1 MSVALTASDVLSV
14 WERGRDR
21 HLVDR
26 ALLILAAAYPELGD
40 DELPAL
46 SLGRRDARL
55 LDVRSATFGPRLD
68 ATVDCP
74 RCGVALEF
82 SLEAGQVRLPP
93 AAALTEPRTWSL
105 DDYVFRLRCPHS
117 GDLADAVAS
126 GSADTARRRL
136 LAGCVLEAVHAGRS
150 VALDALPAA
159 VVDAVVGQIAETDP
173 QADIT
178 LRLACSECGHGWDAA
193 FDIASFLWAEIAARA
208 RQLVYEVHALARR
221 YGWREADILAMSP
234 ARRQLYLEVGA

>member
-1 MSVALTASDVLSV
+1 
-14 WERGRDR
+14 
-21 HLVDR
+21 
-26 ALLILAAAYPELGD
+26 
-40 DELPAL
+40 
-46 SLGRRDARL
+46 
-55 LDVRSATFGPRLD
+55 
-68 ATVDCP
+68 
-74 RCGVALEF
+74 
-82 SLEAGQVRLPP
+82 
-93 AAALTEPRTWSL
+93 
-105 DDYVFRLRCPHS
+105 
-117 GDLADAVAS
+117 
-126 GSADTARRRL
+126 
-136 LAGCVLEAVHAGRS
+136 VLEAAHAGRS

-234 ARRQLYLEVGA
+234 ARRQLYLEVGV